1 MKISKS
7 ALLITWLRS
16 MTSATMLL
24 GFLMDRYYNE
34 RNRAYI
40 ETRRCFQKTY
50 RRHVIKK
57 ILLALAA
64 ALTSVVPFSA
74 HAEKIGV
81 SMASFDDNF
90 LTVVRDAMSERASG
104 MKGVTLQFE
113 DAQSDL
119 NLQIKQMQS
128 FIDQR
133 VDAIIVSAVDTS
145 ATPRMTELA
154 MNARIP
160 LVYVN
165 RMPSEKILPPKVA
178 YVGSNEVDSATL
190 EMKEVCKLMGG
201 KGKILLMMGPQSQ
214 QAGRQRSQDVKDV
227 IAKPPCNGIVI
238 VGTGL
243 ADWERTKGVD
253 LMNKWLSADLKFDA
267 IVSNNDEMAL
277 GAIQALKA
285 AKMMSKSTIVAG
297 VDATDDALASM
308 KSGDLKVTVFQNG
321 SAQGAGSVDTALKL
335 ARGQKS
341 TSWVWIPFELVTPA
355 NAAQY
360 VTKN

>member
-1 MKISKS
+1 MFS
-7 ALLITWLRS
+7 
-16 MTSATMLL
+16 
-24 GFLMDRYYNE
+24 
-34 RNRAYI
+34 
-40 ETRRCFQKTY
+40 KTY

-57 ILLALAA
+57 IFLALAA
-64 ALTSVVPFSA
+64 TLPLVVSFAA

-81 SMASFDDNF
+81 SMAKFDDNF

-104 MKGVTLQFE
+104 MKSVTLQFE

-119 NLQIKQMQS
+119 NLQIKQVQS
-128 FIDQR
+128 LIDQK
-133 VDAIIVSAVDTS
+133 VDAIIVNAVDTS
-145 ATPRMTELA
+145 TTPRMTELA

-165 RMPSEKILPPKVA
+165 RMPSEKMLPPKVA

-190 EMKEVCKLMGG
+190 EMKEVCELLGG
-201 KGKILLMMGPQSQ
+201 KGKILLMMGTQSHY
-214 QAGRQRSQDVKDV
+214 AARQRTQDVKDV

-238 VGTGL
+238 VGTGV
-243 ADWERTKGVD
+243 ADWDRTKGVD
-253 LMNKWLSADLKFDA
+253 LMNKWLSAGLKFDA

-285 AKMMSKSTIVAG
+285 AKIMSKSTIVAG
-297 VDATDDALASM
+297 VDATDDALDSL

-321 SAQGAGSVDTALKL
+321 AAQGAGSVDAALKL

-341 TSWVWIPFELVTPA
+341 ASWVWIPFELVTPA